1 MQILVLGMHRSGTSA
16 VGAVLER
23 LGLYFGPPEAALA
36 PQPDNPRGFW
46 ERRDVVALND
56 ELLAAAGGSW
66 SEVSALD
73 RRTFESALPREI
85 EERFEGTLED
95 LEAHRPWFVKDPRLC
110 LTLPAWR
117 ERLDAPL
124 VVFVYRPPGEIAAS
138 LAERNDFPLPFSV
151 ALWEYHLTAAANASA
166 GLPRITVAYP
176 DLVESPVETVA
187 ELRGRLLELGV
198 ELPDEPPEEAILK
211 IVDPKM
217 RHHRGVD
224 SVQIGERRERLRERF
239 ASGVTDS
246 AEAPLDISDDSW
258 RELTRFDQRR
268 RETSHQQALDAL
280 EREHRAERDQLREQ
294 IEQREHR
301 IRELEAEFDRLR
313 EHAERSASELEAV
326 RSELAAAE
334 EQLGGL
340 RTELA
345 AVEDELEAASS
356 EAKRLADEITKLRAA
371 AERRREELAFYR
383 SLADEREALQSTLT
397 EERRRIDELG
407 ASLET
412 SQRLAE
418 LLRQRLAGI
427 DNAARAVLRSTRWRL
442 GDRLGS
448 LARRLTGRGK
458 RVHAGVHLARALEA
472 ADGLAALETSAASAD
487 DVGDTLQPVGKA
499 EFTSAR
505 AEELGAFLAGE
516 ERLRL
521 DAASEPKVSVVLVL
535 YNRADMTLGCLRTVA
550 AEVDVP
556 YEVVV
561 VDNASSDETPALLDR
576 IDGVK
581 VLSNAENRGFVEAAN
596 QAARGANGE
605 YLLLLNNDA
614 ELERG
619 SVHAALEVFDREP
632 EVGAVGGM
640 ILRLDGRLQ
649 EAGSIVW
656 SDGSCLGYGRGD
668 APGHPAY
675 MFRRD
680 VDFCSGAFL
689 LTPQQIFQDL
699 GGFDERFSPAYYEE
713 TDYCLRL
720 RERGLRTVYEPRA
733 RIRHYEFASF
743 DSAERAV
750 ALQARNHAKFAAK
763 HRERLSGQLPPDPAN
778 LHRARTPGNA
788 PRVLYID
795 DRVPHT
801 SLGSGFPRANR
812 VVDA

>member
-1 MQILVLGMHRSGTSA
+1 
-16 VGAVLER
+16 
-23 LGLYFGPPEAALA
+23 
-36 PQPDNPRGFW
+36 
-46 ERRDVVALND
+46 
-56 ELLAAAGGSW
+56 
-66 SEVSALD
+66 
-73 RRTFESALPREI
+73 
-85 EERFEGTLED
+85 
-95 LEAHRPWFVKDPRLC
+95 
-110 LTLPAWR
+110 
-117 ERLDAPL
+117 
-124 VVFVYRPPGEIAAS
+124 
-138 LAERNDFPLPFSV
+138 
-151 ALWEYHLTAAANASA
+151 
-166 GLPRITVAYP
+166 
-176 DLVESPVETVA
+176 
-187 ELRGRLLELGV
+187 
-198 ELPDEPPEEAILK
+198 
-211 IVDPKM
+211 
-217 RHHRGVD
+217 
-224 SVQIGERRERLRERF
+224 
-239 ASGVTDS
+239 
-246 AEAPLDISDDSW
+246 
-258 RELTRFDQRR
+258 
-268 RETSHQQALDAL
+268 
-280 EREHRAERDQLREQ
+280 
-294 IEQREHR
+294 
-301 IRELEAEFDRLR
+301 
-313 EHAERSASELEAV
+313 
-326 RSELAAAE
+326 
-334 EQLGGL
+334 
-340 RTELA
+340 
-345 AVEDELEAASS
+345 
-356 EAKRLADEITKLRAA
+356 
-371 AERRREELAFYR
+371 
-383 SLADEREALQSTLT
+383 
-397 EERRRIDELG
+397 
-407 ASLET
+407 
-412 SQRLAE
+412 
-418 LLRQRLAGI
+418 
-427 DNAARAVLRSTRWRL
+427 
-442 GDRLGS
+442 
-448 LARRLTGRGK
+448 
-458 RVHAGVHLARALEA
+458 
-472 ADGLAALETSAASAD
+472 
-487 DVGDTLQPVGKA
+487 
-499 EFTSAR
+499 
-505 AEELGAFLAGE
+505 
-516 ERLRL
+516 
-521 DAASEPKVSVVLVL
+521 
-535 YNRADMTLGCLRTVA
+535 MTLGCLRTVA

-656 SDGSCLGYGRGD
+656 SDGSCRGYGRGD

-689 LTPQQIFQDL
+689 LTPRQRFLDL

-720 RERGLRTVYEPRA
+720 REHGLSTVYEPRA

-812 VVDA
+812 VVDALADAGYLVTVYPLNFPREDTWASAYRDISRRVEIALGHGREEIFGFLDERSGLYDLVFVSRPHNMQFLDQVLESRELPADVKLVYDAEAIFALREAEQAVVEGRDPESAGIANAIDRELGGSATPSRQARPRPRSLNDRAFSSSAISTKTALPTSTRSLGSVGRCYRIFRPQSSLKWSAPACRCRHVAWRASASACTAGSRISKPSIPAPASSSRRRDSPPVYRSRCSTRPRAACPSSPPSCSNASSAGNRESSSSPRPAPMRANSPRS